1 MKSLIEKLELFF
13 NNLISILKT
22 KAKRYLWIPIL
33 LLIYANIG
41 LVIFLSLLILLI
53 KITMHLKKIINLIT
67 NNNLK
72 LFWLTNKHLFNNTL
86 IKERLLVN
94 TLDKVPIM

>member
-1 MKSLIEKLELFF
+1 MKALIKKLELFF
-13 NNLISILKT
+13 NKIFSILKT

-41 LVIFLSLLILLI
+41 LVIFLSLIILLI
-53 KITMHLKKIINLIT
+53 KLTIHLKKIINLIT

-72 LFWLTNKHLFNNTL
+72 LSWLTNMHLFNNTL
-86 IKERLLVN
+86 IKEKLLVN